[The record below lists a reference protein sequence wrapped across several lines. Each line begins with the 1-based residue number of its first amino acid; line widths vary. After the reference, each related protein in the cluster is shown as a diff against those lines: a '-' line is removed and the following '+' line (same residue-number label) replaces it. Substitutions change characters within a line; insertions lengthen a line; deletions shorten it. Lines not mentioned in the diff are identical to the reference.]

1 MVNKINGEN
10 DKKKVFFIAVTDE
23 PDSKNRAY
31 SDFVLNL
38 CLSSISSSDLET
50 KVDINSFIAHYQI
63 CSGNIKQS
71 IFNSLVLYD
80 CFVALIDD
88 VDGSYN
94 PNVWFE
100 LGVVSTM
107 NCPLV
112 LIASENTVIPFDS
125 NDISIVRISSDL
137 KEYWNDVCESHNM
150 NRINWNTEVQKLS
163 ISTSNINRQHKESY
177 SDFSIDFTNHLGITL
192 KDGNPFNSLYDNAKI
207 KSLGFNGLYD
217 MLVNTR
223 MINLLESNGVTAEYI
238 SGEEEAFKELAR
250 EVKKAKCSLRTTRF
264 ADQSIVA
271 TEPKPFYN
279 EFMEALYFA
288 SKNVDKCYRIICNNN
303 HLKWHDIYDVLRY
316 SGPKMKVFVRKQKY
330 SINFELV
337 IIDEVVAFIHFYQTN
352 RSGDKDNESPDR
364 RHDSSVQQIKSTL
377 KITGSHVCKELA
389 RIFDRLHHRD
399 IDANEPS
406 DLSRTLL
413 GVENLLTLSEEEKSR
428 GYFSL
433 ENYTFTDNAVGIRRK
448 ESRIKEMFNHALK
461 KWEIT
466 GSDLKIMRNGIASVN
481 GEDVN
486 LGESNDGNE

>member
-1 MVNKINGEN
+1 M
-10 DKKKVFFIAVTDE
+10 
-23 PDSKNRAY
+23 
-31 SDFVLNL
+31 
-38 CLSSISSSDLET
+38 
-50 KVDINSFIAHYQI
+50 
-63 CSGNIKQS
+63 
-71 IFNSLVLYD
+71 
-80 CFVALIDD
+80 
-88 VDGSYN
+88 
-94 PNVWFE
+94 
-100 LGVVSTM
+100 
-107 NCPLV
+107 
-112 LIASENTVIPFDS
+112 
-125 NDISIVRISSDL
+125 
-137 KEYWNDVCESHNM
+137 
-150 NRINWNTEVQKLS
+150 
-163 ISTSNINRQHKESY
+163 
-177 SDFSIDFTNHLGITL
+177 
-192 KDGNPFNSLYDNAKI
+192 
-207 KSLGFNGLYD
+207 
-217 MLVNTR
+217 
-223 MINLLESNGVTAEYI
+223 
-238 SGEEEAFKELAR
+238 
-250 EVKKAKCSLRTTRF
+250 KKAKCSLRTTRF

-316 SGPKMKVFVRKQKY
+316 SGPKMKVFVKKEKY

-413 GVENLLTLSEEEKSR
+413 GVENLLTLTEEEKSR